1 VEIAEEGDKEVEDF
15 IGCDL
20 GQTDICSLDDG
31 TFFNSKALKKVRKRY
46 TKVRASVQSK
56 GTKGSKKLLKRLS
69 GRERRF
75 VSINNH
81 AISKQVVAK
90 EKPKTRG

>member
-1 VEIAEEGDKEVEDF
+1 M
-15 IGCDL
+15 
-20 GQTDICSLDDG
+20 
-31 TFFNSKALKKVRKRY
+31 ALPVSGKNYWLQAAKIRFYHSQAFRY
-46 TKVRASVQSK
+46 SSQSK
-56 GTKGSKKLLKRLS
+56 GTNGSKKLLKRLS

-90 EKPKTRG
+90 AKAENKEITTRGFE